1 MDQLTSYIAQP
12 TLTAWLIYGGL
23 LFFFLVQLLFY
34 LVIYRRPY
42 RYEKHRAEI
51 LVADDQLPG
60 ISVIITSKNEAEELK
75 KNLPYI
81 LEQDYPN
88 YEVIVVNNGSTD
100 ETDTVLKA
108 AQQVYPHLYHTYVP
122 PGADTV
128 NEKKLALTLGIKA
141 ANHDILLFT
150 EAYCKPCS
158 TRWIHEYGKEFTKG
172 RELVL
177 GYSRL
182 SLSPDVPM
190 RRFIRFDNLIHHLG
204 FLSMAIDGK
213 AYTAIGRN
221 MAYKKA
227 LFFEQKGFSPILH
240 IDGGEFDLF
249 INRVAQGKN
258 TGVVL
263 SRASM
268 TETNVVDRFST
279 WRSLK
284 SVYVYTKQFYRGSAA
299 RLFGWETLSMYA
311 FYLLFLAVGI
321 VSLVTGNLIALIT
334 CCLLFLCLSAIQ
346 LIVINKNSQLLDG
359 KRYHLNLLLFDLSR
373 PISNGLLRIYA
384 NRRNK
389 R

>member
-12 TLTAWLIYGGL
+12 TLTEWLIYGGL

-128 NEKKLALTLGIKA
+128 NEKKLALTLGVKA

-321 VSLVTGNLIALIT
+321 VSLVTGNLIAFIA

>member
-128 NEKKLALTLGIKA
+128 NEKKLALTLGVKA

-321 VSLVTGNLIALIT
+321 VSLVTGNLIAFIA

>member
-1 MDQLTSYIAQP
+1 
-12 TLTAWLIYGGL
+12 
-23 LFFFLVQLLFY
+23 
-34 LVIYRRPY
+34 
-42 RYEKHRAEI
+42 
-51 LVADDQLPG
+51 
-60 ISVIITSKNEAEELK
+60 
-75 KNLPYI
+75 
-81 LEQDYPN
+81 
-88 YEVIVVNNGSTD
+88 
-100 ETDTVLKA
+100 
-108 AQQVYPHLYHTYVP
+108 
-122 PGADTV
+122 
-128 NEKKLALTLGIKA
+128 
-141 ANHDILLFT
+141 
-150 EAYCKPCS
+150 
-158 TRWIHEYGKEFTKG
+158 
-172 RELVL
+172 
-177 GYSRL
+177 
-182 SLSPDVPM
+182 
-190 RRFIRFDNLIHHLG
+190 
-204 FLSMAIDGK
+204 MAIDGK

-284 SVYVYTKQFYRGSAA
+284 SVYVYTKQFYRGSTA

>member
-12 TLTAWLIYGGL
+12 TLTEWLIYGGL

-128 NEKKLALTLGIKA
+128 NEKKLALTLGVKA

-284 SVYVYTKQFYRGSAA
+284 SVYVYTKQFYRGSTA

>member
-128 NEKKLALTLGIKA
+128 NEKKLALTLGVKA

>member
-12 TLTAWLIYGGL
+12 TLTEWLIYGGL

-128 NEKKLALTLGIKA
+128 NEKKLALTLGVKA

-240 IDGGEFDLF
+240 FDGGEFDLF

-284 SVYVYTKQFYRGSAA
+284 SVYVYTKQFYRGSTA

>member
-1 MDQLTSYIAQP
+1 MDQLTSYITQL
-12 TLTAWLIYGGL
+12 TLTEWLLYGGL
-23 LFFFLVQLLFY
+23 LLFFLVQLLFY
-34 LVIYRRPY
+34 LITYRRPY
-42 RYEKHRAEI
+42 RYEKQRAEI
-51 LVADDQLPG
+51 LVDDEQLPG
-60 ISVIITSKNEAEELK
+60 VSVIVTSKNDAEELK

-88 YEVIVVNNGSTD
+88 FEVIVVNSGSTD

-122 PGADTV
+122 PGADAV

-158 TRWIHEYGKEFTKG
+158 TRWIREYGTDFTKG
-172 RELVL
+172 RDLVL

-182 SLSPDVPM
+182 LLTPDVPI
-190 RRFIRFDNLIHHLG
+190 RSFIRFDNLMQHLG
-204 FLSMAIDGK
+204 LLSMAIAGK
-213 AYTAIGRN
+213 TYSAIGRN
-221 MAYKKA
+221 LAYKKA

-240 IDGGEFDLF
+240 IDGGEYDLF
-249 INRVAQGKN
+249 INRVARDKN
-258 TGVVL
+258 AGVVL
-263 SRASM
+263 SRSSM

-284 SVYVYTKQFYRGSAA
+284 SSYVYTQQFYRGFAA
-299 RLFGWETLSMYA
+299 RLFSWEILSMYA

-321 VSLVTGNLIALIT
+321 ASLASGNLIALSA
-334 CCLLFLCLSAIQ
+334 CCLLFLCRLAVQ
-346 LIVINKNSQLLDG
+346 LIVINKNSQLLEG

-373 PISNGLLRIYA
+373 PISNWLLRTYA